1 MDIARL
7 PIANHYASG
16 YPTSPGAKARREP
29 VLELVTEVAPAGRA
43 RDSVEKVVQGEV
55 LQRERATHYSAT
67 HDYLHSRQ
75 FDGDYSRD
83 SGQRRADVGLAN
95 RALGAYQSH
104 TRELIQPNANR
115 GRGVDYFI

>member
-7 PIANHYASG
+7 PIANYYASG
-16 YPTSPGAKARREP
+16 YPTSPGAKTRREP
-29 VLELVTEVAPAGRA
+29 VLELVTEVEPTQRA

-55 LQRERATHYSAT
+55 LQRERATRYSAT
-67 HDYLHSRQ
+67 HDYLHSRS
-75 FDGDYSRD
+75 FDGDYS
-83 SGQRRADVGLAN
+83 GGRRPDIGHAN

-104 TRELIQPNANR
+104 TREQIQPNANR

>member
-7 PIANHYASG
+7 PMTYAYGSG
-16 YPTSPGAKARREP
+16 HPSTYGARTRRES
-29 VLELVTEVAPAGRA
+29 VLERVTEVAPAERA

-55 LQRERATHYSAT
+55 LQRERTHYSAT
-67 HDYLHSRQ
+67 QDYLHSRL

-83 SGQRRADVGLAN
+83 GGAARHADIGQAN

-115 GRGVDYFI
+115 GRAVDYFI